1 MMERL
6 RIIVLIVLIVPLVLN
21 ILSYMFF
28 RNKRLMGIF
37 FHDEMLGQPRWLPWS
52 ILVFGW
58 LLVALFASMLF
69 RD

>member
-1 MMERL
+1 MEKL

-28 RNKRLMGIF
+28 RNGSLMQIF
-37 FHDEMLGQPRWLPWS
+37 FHDKVVSQRRWLPWS

-58 LLVALFASMLF
+58 LLLALFASMLLK
-69 RD
+69 D